1 EEEIRRPKVQTELGR
16 WTLVVLD
23 ADRDAAAAR
32 SLSVGAI
39 PALRLLTPTGRLVAS
54 SEGYMPADK
63 LLEWLG
69 RYYDAASRAAAEEL
83 ADEGELTTPIITK
96 LVALLRNRDP
106 ALREVA
112 VRRLLPRPELAAR
125 EVAGEFATGP
135 LQARLAALE
144 LLREWQAPVA
154 DLDPWRPE

>member
-1 EEEIRRPKVQTELGR
+1 
-16 WTLVVLD
+16 
-23 ADRDAAAAR
+23 
-32 SLSVGAI
+32 
-39 PALRLLTPTGRLVAS
+39 
-54 SEGYMPADK
+54 
-63 LLEWLG
+63 
-69 RYYDAASRAAAEEL
+69 
-83 ADEGELTTPIITK
+83 
-96 LVALLRNRDP
+96 ALLRNRDP

-154 DLDPWRPE
+154 DLDPWRPETLTEPPLKAVRGWAANANPRAEAGPKPLTPEQLAAARQDLDRLPAAPEAEALAVRERLARFGPALLPEVYARLKQPPTDQARERLTALRYRLV